1 MAHFAAKRLAAVEV
15 VPGASHQHELNATAL
30 WRGLGFPKGRSE
42 GGLSL
47 LCYLTPGNDPVLL
60 EGSFT
65 LYNSRAK
72 QPRRSPEYRLYY
84 RLPGLEEFA
93 RPEDL
98 LVLCR
103 AGAGAELHGLIAR
116 PGTPM
121 ERQLERLLRLGDDA
135 ALRNLVVREAARP
148 QQGDAV
154 EWVGTL
160 FPAADIPT
168 LGKAVSEHALLESSV
183 ASRRIPSTRAM
194 ADAGRDLAR
203 DVWGTGLNADE
214 YIQRGLEAES
224 GLYFAIE
231 KEVGGLEL
239 RALLRDGA
247 AELDEMLAWA
257 LRIQQSRKSRRGQ
270 SLQHHFASLLDR
282 EGIPYAAQCQTEGSE
297 RPDFIIPGHAQYH
310 DPAYPA
316 DRLMMVACKSTVR
329 ERWAQVLREAERI
342 RTKFL
347 LTVDEGMSAELLR
360 SMNQRAILVFVP
372 TGISASAYA
381 QSDMEPPVE
390 SVEDLLDRLRTV
402 I

>member
-15 VPGASHQHELNATAL
+15 TPTASHQHELNAGTL
-30 WRGLGFPKGRSE
+30 RRGLQFPEGRTE
-42 GGLSL
+42 GALSV
-47 LCYLTPGNDPVLL
+47 LCYLDPGHDPLLL
-60 EGSFT
+60 EGGFT
-65 LYNSRAK
+65 LYNSREGR
-72 QPRRSPEYRLYY
+72 PRSPEYRLYY
-84 RLPGLEEFA
+84 RLSGFEEIALPG
-93 RPEDL
+93 DL

-103 AGAGAELHGLIAR
+103 AAAGAELNGVIAR

-135 ALRNLVVREAARP
+135 ALQRIVVREAARP
-148 QQGDAV
+148 GGDDAS

-160 FPAADIPT
+160 FPSLQLPT
-168 LGKAVSEHALLESSV
+168 LEDAVARHPLLGGSV
-183 ASRRIPSTRAM
+183 TARRIPPTRAM
-194 ADAGRDLAR
+194 ADAGRELAR
-203 DVWGTGLNADE
+203 QVWGDELAPDE
-214 YIQRGLEAES
+214 YILRGLEAES

-231 KEVGGLEL
+231 KRVGDLEL
-239 RALLRDGA
+239 RTLLRDGT

-282 EGIPYAAQCQTEGSE
+282 EGIPYTAQCQTEGSE
-297 RPDFIIPGHAQYH
+297 RPDFIIPGHAQYQ

-316 DRLMMVACKSTVR
+316 DRLLMVACKSTVR

-347 LTVDEGMSAELLR
+347 LTIDEGMSAELLR

-381 QSDMEPPVE
+381 QSDMVPTVE